1 MKVGALVRNFGGYPE
16 TGRSARA
23 CIDFAKEIERTGFDS
38 IWVTDHIVLPK
49 AREAAYPHNDS
60 GHFPYEAADD
70 IHDPLALLGALTQA
84 TSRAML
90 GTAVLVIPY
99 RHPLTTAKVLST
111 VDQLSEG
118 RLILGAGV
126 GWLQD
131 EFEALGLSGEI
142 YTRRGGV
149 TEEYL
154 DVMRKAWAA
163 EGTFSHEGHFVRFGE
178 VGAKPRPSA
187 PGRPPV
193 WIGGKGDIALK
204 RAVRIGD
211 GYFAIS
217 SDAALLAEEVQRL
230 RAFAEAAGR
239 DPASL
244 TVALIGAISVSD
256 KPLPKDRPAFR
267 GSAEQIL
274 DDLQALARAGLDH
287 LAAGIGRPEG
297 LSYEAAVEALEILAE
312 KVLPHCAGLD

>member
-23 CIDFAKEIERTGFDS
+23 CVDFGLEAERLGFDS
-38 IWVTDHIVLPK
+38 VWVTDHIVLP
-49 AREAAYPHNDS
+49 ASREAAYPHNDS
-60 GHFPYEAADD
+60 GYFPYEAKDD
-70 IHDPLALLGALTQA
+70 IHDPLALLGALAQA
-84 TSRAML
+84 TRRVAI

-99 RHPLTTAKVLST
+99 RHPLITAKVLAT

-126 GWLQD
+126 GWLRD
-131 EFEALGLSGEI
+131 EFEALGLSAET
-142 YTRRGGV
+142 YERRGGV

-154 DVMRKAWAA
+154 AVIRKAWEA
-163 EGTFSHEGHFVRFGE
+163 EGPLAHEGRFVRFGP
-178 VGAKPRPSA
+178 VGAKPRP
-187 PGRPPV
+187 GRRVPIWV
-193 WIGGKGDIALK
+193 GGKGDQALK

-217 SDAALLAEEVQRL
+217 SDAALLAEEVARL

-256 KPLPKDRPAFR
+256 KPLPKDRPMLR
-267 GSAEQIL
+267 GSTAQIL
-274 DDLQALARAGLDH
+274 EDFEALARAGLDH

-297 LSYEAAVEALEILAE
+297 LSYQASVEALEMLAAD
-312 KVLPHCAGLD
+312 VLPHCAGLG

>member
-1 MKVGALVRNFGGYPE
+1 MKLGALVRNFGGYPE

-23 CIDFAKEIERTGFDS
+23 CVDFAKETERLGFDS
-38 IWVTDHIVLPK
+38 IWVTDHIVLP
-49 AREAAYPHNDS
+49 ARRAAAYPHNDS
-60 GHFPYEAADD
+60 GHFPYDFDDD
-70 IHDPLALLGALTQA
+70 IHDPLALLGALSQA

-126 GWLQD
+126 GWLRD
-131 EFEALGLSGEI
+131 EFEALGLPEEI
-142 YTRRGGV
+142 YARRGGV

-154 DVMRKAWAA
+154 TVMRKAWAA
-163 EGTFSHEGHFVRFGE
+163 EAAFAHEGQFVRFGP
-178 VGAKPRPSA
+178 VGALPRPTA

-193 WIGGKGDIALK
+193 WIGGKGDQALK

-217 SDAALLAEEVQRL
+217 SDAALLAEEVKRL

-239 DPASL
+239 DPAAI
-244 TVALIGAISVSD
+244 TVALIGALSVTD

-267 GSAEQIL
+267 GSGEQIL

-297 LSYEAAVEALEILAE
+297 LSYEASVEALEILAE
-312 KVLPHCAGLD
+312 KVLPHCPGLD

>member
-23 CIDFAKEIERTGFDS
+23 CIDFAREIERTGFDS
-38 IWVTDHIVLPK
+38 IWVTDHIVLPRS
-49 AREAAYPHNDS
+49 REAAYPHNDS
-60 GHFPYEAADD
+60 GWFPYEAADD

-84 TSRAML
+84 TSRAAL

-111 VDQLSEG
+111 VDQLSPG

-126 GWLQD
+126 GWLRD
-131 EFEALGLSGEI
+131 EFEALGLSEEV
-142 YTRRGGV
+142 YARRGGV

-154 DVMRKAWAA
+154 EVMRKAWTAA
-163 EGTFSHEGHFVRFGE
+163 ATFSHEGHFVRFGE

-193 WIGGKGDIALK
+193 WIGGKGDQALK

-217 SDAALLAEEVQRL
+217 SDADLLAEEVRRL

-256 KPLPKDRPAFR
+256 QPLPKDRPVLR

-297 LSYEAAVEALEILAE
+297 LSYKASVEALEILAE